1 MSKMCSLS
9 KVMRS
14 TDGEMYVNLMN
25 QPKFYCKRCG
35 RVANEKEYLC
45 RPFPLFE
52 EAKNEI
58 KIKEVEIAVTR
69 DGLHKHYVV
78 EKTEEA
84 EMLEQKNLFENNC
97 SDDSEHQCNCTPE
110 SNCGDS
116 CSCNDEKVVHVSD
129 LFKNEDGTYSEEWM
143 IEDED
148 VEPNDDFPAIE
159 EHKGEPFIKS
169 LKSSDKK
176 DKKIKKMKM
185 SELRNIIKEEVKK
198 ALAEQKK

>member
-1 MSKMCSLS
+1 MCSLS

-25 QPKFYCKRCG
+25 EPKFYCKRCG

-52 EAKNEI
+52 APKNEL

-69 DGLHKHYVV
+69 DGVHKHYIV
-78 EKTEEA
+78 EKSEEA
-84 EMLEQKNLFENNC
+84 EVLEQKNLFDSNC
-97 SDDSEHQCNCTPE
+97 DCNDEEHQCNCTPE
-110 SNCGDS
+110 NNCGDD
-116 CSCNDEKVVHVSD
+116 CSCNSEKVVHVSD

-148 VEPNDDFPAIE
+148 VLLTDDFPAKE

-169 LKSSDKK
+169 LKQTDKK

-198 ALAEQKK
+198 ALAEQK